1 MTVWHEVKK
10 SVDDISEV
18 AKEVAGLLAEKT
30 DDISREGRLKLEI
43 FNLQRRIRSRETELG
58 IRVFDLWS
66 SDSKAI
72 PGKDDEAMDRLNALK
87 ELQGEVDSRR
97 RELQKTD
104 NAESNGCGD

>member
-1 MTVWHEVKK
+1 MTVWDEVKK

-18 AKEVAGLLAEKT
+18 AKEVAGLLAEQT

-43 FNLQRRIRSRETELG
+43 FNLQRRIRRRETRLG
-58 IRVFDLWS
+58 RRVFNLWS

-72 PGKDDEAMDRLNALK
+72 PGKDDEAMDQLNAMK

-104 NAESNGCGD
+104 NAEIDAGGD